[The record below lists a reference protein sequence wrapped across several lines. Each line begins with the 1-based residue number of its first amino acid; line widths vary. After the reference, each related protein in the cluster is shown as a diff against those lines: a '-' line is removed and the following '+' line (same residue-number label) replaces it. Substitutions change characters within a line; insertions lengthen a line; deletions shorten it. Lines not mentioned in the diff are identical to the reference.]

1 MVMKVEGELREIMIE
16 LRRQLDYR
24 TPYSD
29 KPQKIITL
37 RRVDA
42 EKLLRHFDYLFETHA
57 SLSSDP

>member
-1 MVMKVEGELREIMIE
+1 MVIKVDGELREIMIE

-29 KPQKIITL
+29 KPQKIITI

-42 EKLLRHFDYLFETHA
+42 ERLLRHFDYSFQQLE
-57 SLSSDP
+57 